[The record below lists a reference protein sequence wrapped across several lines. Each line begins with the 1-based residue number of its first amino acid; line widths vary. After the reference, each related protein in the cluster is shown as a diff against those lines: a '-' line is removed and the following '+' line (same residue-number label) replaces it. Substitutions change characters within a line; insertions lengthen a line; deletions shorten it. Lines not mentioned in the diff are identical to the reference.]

1 MEYIGFNITQPSKI
15 ECNEISFEEFNKRR
29 LQNYNGMTAPV
40 KVDQTIYKSII
51 SFRYYFKLTDK
62 YYEIINVTHVLIKSQ
77 KGKLMFNPSN
87 AEAIKCVTEIL
98 TEVDILINQF
108 CSHIDDVKDKIKYMS
123 EAEIYS
129 LALVILGGFVFKD
142 V

>member
-62 YYEIINVTHVLIKSQ
+62 YYEISNVTHVLIKSQ